1 MAAARSTSN
10 TSRPVGPSRRGTTVA
25 PGMGVGGWVGIRATV
40 APHVTGSGGLVH
52 ELLDVDDDAGDL
64 AGGDEPP
71 VVGRRDREGEA
82 TALDL
87 VEPGL
92 GADAAAH
99 AGGRQVVELDPH
111 ADRRVTL
118 RDLTLDRED
127 RGL

>member
-1 MAAARSTSN
+1 MAAARSTSS
-10 TSRPVGPSRRGTTVA
+10 TSRPVGPSRSGTTVA

-64 AGGDEPP
+64 AGGDP
-71 VVGRRDREGEA
+71 
-82 TALDL
+82 
-87 VEPGL
+87 
-92 GADAAAH
+92 AAH

-127 RGL
+127 RGLLAQRDEPRGAQD